1 MDWGWRISFL
11 ISVVLLGISVWI
23 RMRLNESPAFRKMKA
38 EGTGSKAP
46 IKASFGRWSNL
57 KIVLLALF
65 GLSAG
70 QAVVWYTGQFYALFF
85 LTKTLAIEAK
95 TANIMTGLAMPLGP
109 PFFLL
114 FVAFSLP
121 IGLHH
126 IILTCSQF

>member
-23 RMRLNESPAFRKMKA
+23 RMRMNESPAFRKMNA

-46 IKASFGRWSNL
+46 IKESFGRWSYL

-85 LTKTLAIEAK
+85 LTKTLRSEESRVG
-95 TANIMTGLAMPLGP
+95 NECG
-109 PFFLL
+109 
-114 FVAFSLP
+114 S
-121 IGLHH
+121 
-126 IILTCSQF
+126 TCRSRWSPYN